1 MTAIDFSANQAA
13 LHERLSRHKLIC
25 FSHLRWDAVQ
35 QRPHHLMRRFA
46 RHLPTFYVED
56 AIWTGPPRR
65 LEHRV
70 TPSGVRI
77 ATPCLPGEDWD
88 NRPQEAVR
96 ALLNQ
101 WWAEARIERPI
112 LWYYT
117 PMAFAVSRHF
127 PAATRVYDCM
137 DELTAFDCAP
147 SNLAMWERELI
158 GDADLVFTGGRS
170 LYEAKRNRHPATYL
184 FPSAVDL
191 EHFAQAREKQPDPL
205 DQRPIPHPR
214 LGWFGVIDERF
225 DRDLLAELAARRRDW
240 QFVIIGPVAKIDEAS
255 LPRDGNIH
263 YLGAKP
269 YEALPAYLAGWDAA
283 LLPFARNRATR
294 FISPTKTPEYL
305 AGGKPVISTPIADVV
320 AEWGSAGVVAIA
332 HDAPSFTRA
341 IEKALAKTD
350 RTAWLEEVDRKL
362 APLSW
367 DATWLGM
374 ARLLV
379 KALQRRDT
387 GETTASHARK
397 LVRGSFAPVFD
408 YVIVGAGFA
417 GAVLAERLAVGSGKR
432 VLLVDR
438 RPHIGGNAYDSTTA
452 DGVLIHQYGPHIFHT
467 NSQAIFEYLSQF
479 TDWRPYEHRV
489 LAEVDGRRCRSRST

>member
-46 RHLPTFYVED
+46 RHLATFYVEE

-77 ATPCLPGEDWD
+77 VTPCLPGEDWD

-96 ALLNQ
+96 ALLDQ
-101 WWAEARIERPI
+101 WWAEARIEWPI

-137 DELTAFDCAP
+137 DELTAFDFAP

-170 LYEAKRNRHPATYL
+170 LYEAKRSRHPATYL

-205 DQRPIPHPR
+205 DQ
-214 LGWFGVIDERF
+214 
-225 DRDLLAELAARRRDW
+225 ARSR
-240 QFVIIGPVAKIDEAS
+240 
-255 LPRDGNIH
+255 
-263 YLGAKP
+263 
-269 YEALPAYLAGWDAA
+269 
-283 LLPFARNRATR
+283 TR
-294 FISPTKTPEYL
+294 
-305 AGGKPVISTPIADVV
+305 
-320 AEWGSAGVVAIA
+320 GSAGSA
-332 HDAPSFTRA
+332 SSTSGS
-341 IEKALAKTD
+341 
-350 RTAWLEEVDRKL
+350 TATCSRNW
-362 APLSW
+362 
-367 DATWLGM
+367 
-374 ARLLV
+374 
-379 KALQRRDT
+379 RR
-387 GETTASHARK
+387 GGGI
-397 LVRGSFAPVFD
+397 GS
-408 YVIVGAGFA
+408 
-417 GAVLAERLAVGSGKR
+417 S
-432 VLLVDR
+432 
-438 RPHIGGNAYDSTTA
+438 S
-452 DGVLIHQYGPHIFHT
+452 
-467 NSQAIFEYLSQF
+467 
-479 TDWRPYEHRV
+479 
-489 LAEVDGRRCRSRST
+489 